1 MIMATDEEIDRF
13 VAENRE
19 FIEKMMAVQKENFEK
34 TSELNREMTDEA
46 IKNTKEAAE
55 IARKKSEEFFKATV
69 DTIAS
74 PVVQK
79 HFITASMEFLSG
91 LSAMVEISPLPDY
104 IKTAASD
111 MEKNVKQAACKNNKD
126 CPVKSQKIEI
136 NSDKC
141 AE

>member
-1 MIMATDEEIDRF
+1 MATDEEIERF
-13 VAENRE
+13 VADNRE
-19 FIEKMMAVQKENFEK
+19 LIERMMNIQKESFDRSADMAKEF
-34 TSELNREMTDEA
+34 TQEA
-46 IKNTKEAAE
+46 LDSTARAAE
-55 IARKKSEEFFKATV
+55 LARKQSEEFFKATV

-91 LSAMVEISPLPDY
+91 LSAMVGISPLPDY